1 MRRWPFYMN
10 LKIVMSVRGWRS
22 WSATPRTE
30 NTKDNYKPIMEKRWN
45 ILQADPTRVR
55 DLQASLG
62 SNEALC
68 RILLQRGLTTIDD
81 AKYFFLPSPT
91 APHHHWLMTALD
103 QPALTIPQGSRSDS
117 Q

>member
-62 SNEALC
+62 INEVLC
-68 RILLQRGLTTIDD
+68 RIIVQRGLTTFDD
-81 AKYFFLPSPT
+81 AKYFFRPSLT
-91 APHHHWLMTALD
+91 DLHDSWLMKDMEKAVE
-103 QPALTIPQGSRSDS
+103 
-117 Q
+117 